1 MSDKL
6 EELIKLKS
14 RGAYV
19 PPAKIRALMAE
30 VELEPESEAYQKIQW
45 ENLRKKIN
53 SIVNKVN
60 KDNIKIM
67 VVQLFKLNL
76 LRGRGPLC
84 NSLIKSQQLST
95 VYSDVYASLVSV
107 INSKIP
113 EIGTLLLNRLI
124 VRFKRMVRRE
134 NTEGC
139 RAVVIFLSELVVF
152 HVCSLTVIMD
162 IIVQLL
168 EKPNDF
174 KVDMTITILNHCG
187 VLLNDTESEWFD
199 KVKNILRHVLNE
211 NIVDSK
217 AQFLIQNFFDNFNM
231 KIEEGETID
240 DSLDLVDE
248 EDYVI
253 HSIDITGKIQGE
265 DRLDV
270 FTYDDDYK
278 MNNEKYNA
286 LKKEILGSDTESD
299 GNDEGDDANDDKS
312 IEEENSDFSSDND
325 DSDNDDYND
334 RGSDKEEDNETK
346 LTVQIKDLT
355 EQELTNFQKNVYLTI
370 MSSMGPEEA
379 THKLLKLPCIDPNRK
394 EYMLA
399 DMVVKCCAQEKVY
412 SKYYGLIG
420 EILIVINKNWSTS
433 FQNLFKENYENCYR
447 YETALLRNI
456 GAFWGHMLA
465 SDKLGWECLSIIK
478 LTENDTTSSGRI
490 LIKFIFQK
498 MQEEIGINHLLE
510 RIEEPYIQPFIEGI
524 FPTSDAGN
532 LRFSIN
538 FFTAIGLGKLT
549 ERMRESLENLP
560 PDIEVIEEKHEER
573 GRSKSRS
580 TSPSSA
586 YSSSRSRSYSR
597 SRSRS
602 ISPNNESGNGS
613 EKGGRKRNHDHVA
626 ENIDRQDKS
635 FSRSRSTSPG
645 RKRYK
650 PNIPRGPKAQI
661 QWDINRNSRNRNYYN
676 NRNNYDS
683 NYYHNNRS
691 NYNESRTNKTNR
703 YVYSSRSYNDRGFNR
718 NKRYYQG
725 YNENKLSNRGRGK
738 GYDNDNERK

>member
-14 RGAYV
+14 GGTYV
-19 PPAKIRALMAE
+19 PPAKLRALMAE
-30 VELEPESEAYQKIQW
+30 VELEPESETFQKIQW
-45 ENLRKKIN
+45 ENLKKRIN

-60 KDNIKIM
+60 KENIKIM

-76 LRGRGPLC
+76 FRGRGLLC

-95 VYSDVYASLVSV
+95 VYSDVYSSLVSV

-113 EIGTLLLNRLI
+113 EIGMLLLKRLI
-124 VRFKRMVRRE
+124 VRYKRMARRE
-134 NTEGC
+134 NTDGC
-139 RAVVIFLSELVVF
+139 RAIVIFLSELVVF
-152 HVCSLTVIMD
+152 HVCSPTVIMD
-162 IIVQLL
+162 IILQLL

-174 KVDMTITILNHCG
+174 KIDMTVTILNHCG
-187 VLLNDTESEWFD
+187 VLLNDNESEWFD

-211 NIVDSK
+211 NIVHSK
-217 AQFLIQNFFDNFNM
+217 AQFLIQTFFDNFNE
-231 KIEEGETID
+231 KIDKGETID

-248 EDYVI
+248 EDYVT
-253 HSIDITGKIQGE
+253 HSFDITDRIQGE
-265 DRLDV
+265 DKLDV
-270 FTYDDDYK
+270 FTYDDNFK
-278 MNNEKYNA
+278 VNNEKYDI
-286 LKKEILGSDTESD
+286 LRKEILGSDIESD
-299 GNDEGDDANDDKS
+299 ENGESD
-312 IEEENSDFSSDND
+312 EEENVPEGNSDFSSDND
-325 DSDNDDYND
+325 DDADDD
-334 RGSDKEEDNETK
+334 DKESGKEEETK

-420 EILIVINKNWSTS
+420 ENLIVINKKWSIS

-456 GAFWGHMLA
+456 GAFWGHLLA
-465 SDKLGWECLSIIK
+465 SDKLGWECLSVIK

-498 MQEEIGINHLLE
+498 MQEEIGVNHLLE

-524 FPTSDAGN
+524 FPTSDAEN

-549 ERMRESLENLP
+549 ETMRETLENLP
-560 PDIEVIEEKHEER
+560 PNIEAIEDTNEDR

-580 TSPSSA
+580 SSTSST

-602 ISPNNESGNGS
+602 RSPNNKWQNEGEKRGRERNQDRIS
-613 EKGGRKRNHDHVA
+613 ENANER
-626 ENIDRQDKS
+626 EKS
-635 FSRSRSTSPG
+635 FSRSRSGSPD
-645 RKRYK
+645 RKRNR
-650 PNIPRGPKAQI
+650 PNIPRGPKAQV
-661 QWDINRNSRNRNYYN
+661 QWNRNRNDHDRVYYN
-676 NRNNYDS
+676 NRDRYNP
-683 NYYHNNRS
+683 NYYYSNRGG
-691 NYNESRTNKTNR
+691 YNGSRRSKPNR
-703 YVYSSRSYNDRGFNR
+703 DGYNSRRYNDRAGGFNQGE
-718 NKRYYQG
+718 RYYPRHDNQD
-725 YNENKLSNRGRGK
+725 NISNRGTD
-738 GYDNDNERK
+738 YENNNQRK